1 MMQQALELAAPLAA
15 DRAAQEL
22 NTYRTAAEDL
32 GMVSKLSDDMVS
44 IADKEALINDWA
56 ERYGMV
62 RGNLLDTSG
71 KSLLDGNDYS
81 DREYFQHAIQ
91 GESWISTPTI
101 SRVTGELSIMVAAP
115 VWEDGIDG
123 GTIAG
128 VVYFVPDET
137 FLNKIVESIH
147 VSDNGSAYM
156 LSKDGYTSRIPTP
169 RLLQW
174 RILSSRLRQTPL
186 ISPWPTFTPK

>member
-1 MMQQALELAAPLAA
+1 MKSIKYKLLVSFLALVGVSVLLCGGVGIILNYTSAQNMMQQALELAAPLAA

-91 GESWISTPTI
+91 GESWISTPP
-101 SRVTGELSIMVAAP
+101 SVG
-115 VWEDGIDG
+115 
-123 GTIAG
+123 
-128 VVYFVPDET
+128 
-137 FLNKIVESIH
+137 
-147 VSDNGSAYM
+147 
-156 LSKDGYTSRIPTP
+156 
-169 RLLQW
+169 
-174 RILSSRLRQTPL
+174 
-186 ISPWPTFTPK
+186 